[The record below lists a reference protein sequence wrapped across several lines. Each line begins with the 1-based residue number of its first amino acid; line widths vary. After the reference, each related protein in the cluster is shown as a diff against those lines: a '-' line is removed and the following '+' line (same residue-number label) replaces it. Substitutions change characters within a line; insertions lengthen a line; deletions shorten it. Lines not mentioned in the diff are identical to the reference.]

1 MLIISIQFS
10 SPYNNISVPIQCDN
24 FLIDLAFNLLV
35 KESVFF
41 VAAFPPNLFSIASI
55 NSLASLI
62 ELNFNC
68 GSLGSNDAKHGTED
82 LFRPSNAI
90 KMRVNVSKEIINF
103 LRETEEQ
110 YFYFPWS
117 MDGTFVY
124 NNFWQGLLG
133 ISKERRETDWAIVGP
148 FFNTFMLRNELSC
161 CYADSVTYGVPWFA
175 QFVKKVYFPIN
186 VEEVHWILSELHIR
200 SGVVTFYDSLP
211 PNDLTVENK
220 KWWLDM
226 RACYAYQIPTL
237 LLKIKVLDKKNIDP
251 ANYSITYRY
260 AVNVP
265 RQGDAYGD
273 CDSVMSDSDESG
285 VTYTEVSSPFE
296 GLSDIG
302 SLRADDHEYLEL
314 PWMPEDPYV
323 EAALQA
329 PPSPDYVPGPEEPE
343 QAPPSPDYVPGPK
356 HADDE
361 IVAEDQPYA
370 EDASPTAQSPD
381 YVPESDLE
389 ADPEED
395 DD

>member
-82 LFRPSNAI
+82 LFRLSNAL
-90 KMRVNVSKEIINF
+90 KTRVNVSKEIINF

-133 ISKERRETDWAIVGP
+133 IGKERRGS
-148 FFNTFMLRNELSC
+148 LSDTISPRLLLC

-175 QFVKKVYFPIN
+175 QSVKKVYFPIN
-186 VEEVHWILSELHIR
+186 VEEVHWILTKLHIR

-211 PNDLTVENK
+211 PNDLTVKNK

-237 LLKIKVLDKKNIDP
+237 LLKTKVLDKKNIDP

-273 CDSVMSDSDESG
+273 CGIWVMRNIYMLVNNLSSK
-285 VTYTEVSSPFE
+285 VSNPTQL
-296 GLSDIG
+296 GLAYREWLTDFF
-302 SLRADDHEYLEL
+302 
-314 PWMPEDPYV
+314 
-323 EAALQA
+323 
-329 PPSPDYVPGPEEPE
+329 
-343 QAPPSPDYVPGPK
+343 
-356 HADDE
+356 
-361 IVAEDQPYA
+361 
-370 EDASPTAQSPD
+370 
-381 YVPESDLE
+381 
-389 ADPEED
+389 
-395 DD
+395 